1 MNKIVLV
8 SQAWLSLEKV
18 IIMQM
23 ETLVTGAGQWRVIS
37 CKNSVNKVQHL
48 ITITFSL
55 LLFVASQPSVRGVG
69 FCWNFL
75 VLSPLNKN
83 YAPLPGWSGPSSARV
98 AGEDVRMSFLTK
110 YEAHISLLQADN
122 S

>member
-23 ETLVTGAGQWRVIS
+23 ETLVTGAGQCRVIS

-48 ITITFSL
+48 MTITFSL

-69 FCWNFL
+69 FC
-75 VLSPLNKN
+75 
-83 YAPLPGWSGPSSARV
+83 
-98 AGEDVRMSFLTK
+98 
-110 YEAHISLLQADN
+110 
-122 S
+122 